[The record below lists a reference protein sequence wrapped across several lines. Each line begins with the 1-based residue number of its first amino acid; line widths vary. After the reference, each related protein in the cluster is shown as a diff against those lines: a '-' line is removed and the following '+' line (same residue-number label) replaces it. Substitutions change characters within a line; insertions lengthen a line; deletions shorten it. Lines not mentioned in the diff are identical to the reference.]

1 MNSLRIACRVLA
13 SAFLIAV
20 SCIDQVSADESVTAS
35 GGVAERAS
43 ESVAVPD
50 KLVVLTFDDS
60 AVSHAKH
67 VGPLLKKFGFGAT
80 FFITEGFNFTT
91 NKKDYMTWEQIS
103 GLHKSG
109 FEIGNHTRRHSAVTR
124 QTPGQIDT
132 DVAYIEEQCA
142 THGIPK
148 PISFCYPG
156 YATSDVAVKV
166 LKDRGYQFARAGG
179 ARAFNPAKDNTLL
192 MPQAFDGKPGSTFEQ
207 FVEAT
212 ALARNGRISVMT
224 FHGIPDSPHP
234 WVSTTPEKFERYLQH
249 LADEKCT
256 VIALRDVGRYIPKA
270 TPRQKDAPVGPGTQI
285 VPPVLNLRVADVF
298 TDNAV
303 LQQGVKLPVWG
314 TALAGEKVT
323 VHFDGQTKTV
333 QASPDGSWRLDLT
346 PLESDAEGKRL
357 IVESRAQRLEFQN
370 VLVGEVWYA
379 SGQSNMQMTLEA
391 CARKIPAFREIIKAP
406 CTDDIRVLRIDEPDS
421 PEPLTQRQK
430 MSAWQVDTPANRRR
444 QSAVAYFFARKLHDE
459 LGVPV
464 GIIEGSWG
472 GKPIE
477 GFIPR
482 AQFEKQ
488 KALRPILALAE
499 QNKLAELAGITGGVV
514 VRNTAGLPGRI
525 FNARVAPIAPYAVR
539 GFVWYQGESNA
550 GRGEDPRNYQQK
562 MRALV
567 EGWRDE
573 WGRPELPFYFV
584 QLPPFS
590 ESATGWIRL
599 REEQRR
605 SLTIK
610 HTGMAVT
617 IDLPDS
623 DIHPANKLDVGDR
636 LARWALAKNYGKKV
650 SFSGPLFKSVRR
662 EDSAM
667 RVEFTNADAGLMIAQ
682 KDGLKPVKPT
692 LDGDLAHFE
701 VADKSGKWYPAKGKI
716 DGSTVLVRSSAVMHP
731 IAVRYACSGA
741 PSNANLYN
749 QACLPA
755 SPFCSDLQLLPWQ
768 RPE

>member
-1 MNSLRIACRVLA
+1 MNSLRIACRVLT
-13 SAFLIAV
+13 SAFLLAV
-20 SCIDQVSADESVTAS
+20 SCIGQVSADESVAAT

-43 ESVAVPD
+43 APVAVPD

-60 AVSHAKH
+60 AVSHATH

-91 NKKDYMTWEQIS
+91 NKKDYMTWEQIN

-124 QTPGQIDT
+124 QTPGQIDS
-132 DVAYIEEQCA
+132 DVAYIEDQCV

-148 PISFCYPG
+148 PVSFCYPG

-179 ARAFNPAKDNTLL
+179 ARAFDPAKDNALL

-212 ALARNGRISVMT
+212 ALAREGKIAVMT

-234 WVSTTPEKFERYLQH
+234 WVSTTPEKFERYLQY
-249 LADEKCT
+249 LADQKCT
-256 VIALRDVGRYIPKA
+256 VIALRDVARYMPKV
-270 TPRQKDAPVGPGTQI
+270 TSRQNDAPVGPGTQM
-285 VPPVLNLRVADVF
+285 VPPVQNLRVADVF

-323 VHFDGQTKTV
+323 VHFDSQSKTV
-333 QASPDGSWRLDLT
+333 QASRDGSWRLDLT

-357 IVESRAQRLEFQN
+357 IVESGEQRREFKN

-391 CARKIPAFREIIKAP
+391 CARKIPTFREIIEAP
-406 CTDDIRVLRIDEPDS
+406 STDDIRVLRIDEPDS
-421 PEPLTQRQK
+421 PKPLTQRQK
-430 MSAWQVDTPANRRR
+430 LSTWQIDTAANRRR
-444 QSAVAYFFARKLHDE
+444 QSAVAYFFARKLHAE

-464 GIIEGSWG
+464 GIIGGSWG

-482 AQFEKQ
+482 AQFEKHES
-488 KALRPILALAE
+488 LRPILSLAE
-499 QNKLAELAGITGGVV
+499 QNKLDELAGITGGVI
-514 VRNTAGLPGRI
+514 VRNTAGMPGRI
-525 FNARVAPIAPYAVR
+525 FNARVVPIAPYAVR

-550 GRGEDPRNYQQK
+550 GRGEDPRNYQEK

-567 EGWRDE
+567 EGWRGE
-573 WGRPELPFYFV
+573 WERPELPFYFV

-590 ESATGWIRL
+590 ETATGWIRL

-605 SLTIK
+605 SLAIK

-617 IDLPDS
+617 IDLPDA
-623 DIHPANKLDVGDR
+623 DIHPANKLDVGNR
-636 LARWALAKNYGKKV
+636 LALWALAKNYGQEFA
-650 SFSGPLFKSVRR
+650 FSGPLFKSATI
-662 EDSAM
+662 EGSAI
-667 RVEFTNADAGLMIAQ
+667 RVEFTHADGGLMIAHKQ
-682 KDGLKPVKPT
+682 GLEPAKPT
-692 LDGDLAHFE
+692 PDADLAHFE
-701 VADKSGKWYPAKGKI
+701 IADKTGKWHPAQGTI
-716 DGSTVLVRSSAVMHP
+716 DGSTVLVHSNAVTNP
-731 IAVRYACSGA
+731 RAVRYACSGA

-749 QACLPA
+749 RAGLPA
-755 SPFCSDLQLLPWQ
+755 SPFCSDLELLPWQ

>member
-1 MNSLRIACRVLA
+1 MNPLRIAYRVL
-13 SAFLIAV
+13 LLAV
-20 SCIDQVSADESVTAS
+20 LFIVSGIGQISADESAAAS
-35 GGVAERAS
+35 GSIAEGANQT
-43 ESVAVPD
+43 VAVPD

-60 AVSHAKH
+60 AVSHAKYA
-67 VGPLLKKFGFGAT
+67 GPLLKKFGFGAT

-124 QTPGQIDT
+124 QTPGQIDS
-132 DVAYIEEQCA
+132 DVAYIEEQCVRY
-142 THGIPK
+142 GISK
-148 PISFCYPG
+148 PVSFCYPG
-156 YATSDVAVKV
+156 YATSDFAVKV
-166 LKDRGYQFARAGG
+166 LKDRGYHFARAGG
-179 ARAFNPAKDNTLL
+179 ARAFDPAKDNALL

-212 ALARNGRISVMT
+212 ALARDGRIAVMT

-234 WVSTTPEKFERYLQH
+234 WVSTTPEKFKRYLQH

-256 VIALRDVGRYIPKA
+256 VIALRDVARYISDS
-270 TPRQKDAPVGPGTQI
+270 TSTEKDASVGTGTQTSH
-285 VPPVLNLRVADVF
+285 PVQNLRVADVF

-303 LQQGVKLPVWG
+303 FQQGVKLPVWG
-314 TALAGEKVT
+314 KASAGEKVI
-323 VHFDGQTKTV
+323 VHFAGQTKKVT
-333 QASPDGSWRLDLT
+333 ASNDGSWRIDLT
-346 PLESDAEGKRL
+346 PLETEREGKRL
-357 IVESRAQRLEFQN
+357 IVESGEQRLEFQN

-391 CARKIPAFREIIKAP
+391 CARKISAFHEIIATP
-406 CTDDIRVLRIDEPDS
+406 ATDDIRVLRIDEPDS
-421 PEPLTQRQK
+421 PEPLTQRLK
-430 MSAWQVDTPANRRR
+430 VSAWQVDTPVNRRR

-488 KALRPILALAE
+488 KALRPILSLAE

-617 IDLPDS
+617 IDLPES

-636 LARWALAKNYGKKV
+636 LARWALAKNYEKKV
-650 SFSGPLFKSVRR
+650 PFSGPLFKSAKI
-662 EDSAM
+662 EDSDV
-667 RVEFTNADAGLMIAQ
+667 RVEFTHADGGLMIAH
-682 KDGLKPVKPT
+682 KDGLKPAKPT

-716 DGSTVLVRSSAVMHP
+716 DGSTVLVRSNAVMNP

-755 SPFCSDLQLLPWQ
+755 SPFCSDLQLLPWK

>member
-1 MNSLRIACRVLA
+1 MNSLRIGCRVLT
-13 SAFLIAV
+13 SVLLAV
-20 SCIDQVSADESVTAS
+20 SCLGQISADESVADS
-35 GGVAERAS
+35 GSVAERAN
-43 ESVAVPD
+43 EPVAVPD

-124 QTPGQIDT
+124 QTPGQIDS

-142 THGIPK
+142 AHEIPK
-148 PISFCYPG
+148 PVSFCYPG
-156 YATSDVAVKV
+156 YATSDIAVKV

-179 ARAFNPAKDNTLL
+179 ARAFDPAKDDALL

-212 ALARNGRISVMT
+212 ALARDGKIAVMT

-256 VIALRDVGRYIPKA
+256 VIALRDVARYMPKGMY
-270 TPRQKDAPVGPGTQI
+270 RQKDAPVGQGTRP
-285 VPPVLNLRVADVF
+285 VPRVQNLRVADVF

-314 TALAGEKVT
+314 TASAGEKVT
-323 VHFDGQTKTV
+323 VHFDGQSKTV
-333 QASPDGSWRLDLT
+333 QASRDGSWRLDLT
-346 PLESDAEGKRL
+346 PLESDAEGKRF
-357 IVESRAQRLEFQN
+357 IVESGAQRLEFQN

-391 CARKIPAFREIIKAP
+391 CARKIPTFREIIEAP
-406 CTDDIRVLRIDEPDS
+406 STDDIRVIRIDEPDS

-430 MSAWQVDTPANRRR
+430 MSAWQVDTAANRRR
-444 QSAVAYFFARKLHDE
+444 QSAVAYFFARKLHAG

-482 AQFEKQ
+482 SQLEKYES
-488 KALRPILALAE
+488 LRPILSLAE
-499 QNKLAELAGITGGVV
+499 QNKLDELAGITGGVV
-514 VRNTAGLPGRI
+514 VRNTAGMPGRI

-573 WGRPELPFYFV
+573 WERRELPFYFV

-590 ESATGWIRL
+590 ETATGWIRL

-605 SLTIK
+605 SLVIK

-617 IDLPDS
+617 IDLPDT
-623 DIHPANKLDVGDR
+623 DIHPANKLDVGNR
-636 LARWALAKNYGKKV
+636 LARWALANDYGQKV
-650 SFSGPLFKSVRR
+650 AFSGPLFKSATI
-662 EDSAM
+662 ENDGI
-667 RVEFTNADAGLMIAQ
+667 RVEFTHADAGLMIAH
-682 KDGLKPVKPT
+682 KDGLNSVKPIP
-692 LDGDLAHFE
+692 DDELAHFE
-701 VADKSGKWYPAKGKI
+701 IADKSGKWYPAKGRI
-716 DGSTVLVRSSAVMHP
+716 DGSTVLVRSSAVTNP
-731 IAVRYACSGA
+731 RAVRYACSGA

-749 QACLPA
+749 QAGLPA
-755 SPFCSDLQLLPWQ
+755 SPFCSDLQLLPWK

>member
-1 MNSLRIACRVLA
+1 MNSQRIACHVLT
-13 SAFLIAV
+13 SLFLLAV
-20 SCIDQVSADESVTAS
+20 SCIGEVSADESGTTS
-35 GGVAERAS
+35 GGVAKRAN
-43 ESVAVPD
+43 EAAVVPD
-50 KLVVLTFDDS
+50 RLVVLTFDDS
-60 AVSHAKH
+60 AVSHATH

-124 QTPGQIDT
+124 QTLGQIDS

-142 THGIPK
+142 KHGIPK
-148 PISFCYPG
+148 PVSFCYPG
-156 YATSDVAVKV
+156 YATSDIAVKV

-179 ARAFNPAKDNTLL
+179 ARAFDPAKDNALL

-212 ALARNGRISVMT
+212 SLARDGKIAVMT

-256 VIALRDVGRYIPKA
+256 VIAVRDVARYMPAA
-270 TPRQKDAPVGPGTQI
+270 TSREKNTPVEPGARS
-285 VPPVLNLRVADVF
+285 VPPIQNLSVADVF

-314 TALAGEKVT
+314 TASAGEKVT
-323 VHFDGQTKTV
+323 VQFAGQTKTV
-333 QASPDGSWRLDLT
+333 QASRKGAWRLDLT
-346 PLESDAEGKRL
+346 PLESVAEGKRL
-357 IVESRAQRLEFQN
+357 IVESGEQRLEFQN

-391 CARKIPAFREIIKAP
+391 CARKIPTFREIIEAP
-406 CTDDIRVLRIDEPDS
+406 RTDDIRVLRIDEPDS
-421 PEPLTQRQK
+421 PEPLKQRQK
-430 MSAWQVDTPANRRR
+430 MSVWQIDTAANRLR
-444 QSAVAYFFARKLHDE
+444 QSAVAYFFARKLRAE

-477 GFIPR
+477 GFVPR
-482 AQFEKQ
+482 SQFVKHDT
-488 KALRPILALAE
+488 LRPILSLAE
-499 QNKLAELAGITGGVV
+499 QGKLSELARITGGVI
-514 VRNTAGLPGRI
+514 VRNTAGMPGRI

-550 GRGEDPRNYQQK
+550 GRGEDPRNYQEK

-573 WGRPELPFYFV
+573 WERPELPFYFV

-590 ESATGWIRL
+590 ETATGWIRL

-605 SLTIK
+605 SLAIK

-617 IDLPDS
+617 IDLPDT

-636 LARWALAKNYGKKV
+636 LALWALAETYGQKV
-650 SFSGPLFKSVRR
+650 PFSGPLFKSATI
-662 EDSAM
+662 ENNAI
-667 RVEFTNADAGLMIAQ
+667 RVEFRHADGGLMIAH
-682 KDGLKPVKPT
+682 KDGLNPVKPT
-692 LDGDLAHFE
+692 PDGELAHFE
-701 VADKSGKWYPAKGKI
+701 IADKSGNWYSAEGRI
-716 DGSTVLVRSSAVMHP
+716 DGSTVLVRSSAVTNP
-731 IAVRYACSGA
+731 RAVRYACSGA

-749 QACLPA
+749 QAGLPA
-755 SPFCSDLQLLPWQ
+755 SPFCSDLQLLPWK

>member
-1 MNSLRIACRVLA
+1 MNSLRIACRVLT
-13 SAFLIAV
+13 STFLLAV
-20 SCIDQVSADESVTAS
+20 SWVGQVSADESVADS
-35 GGVAERAS
+35 GGVAERAK
-43 ESVAVPD
+43 EAAVVPD

-124 QTPGQIDT
+124 QTPGQIDS
-132 DVAYIEEQCA
+132 DVAYIEGQCA

-148 PISFCYPG
+148 PVSFCYPG
-156 YATSDVAVKV
+156 YATSDVAVKL

-179 ARAFNPAKDNTLL
+179 ARAFDPAKDNALL

-212 ALARNGRISVMT
+212 ALARDGRIAVMT
-224 FHGIPDSPHP
+224 FHGTPDAPHP

-256 VIALRDVGRYIPKA
+256 VIALRDVARYMPAA
-270 TPRQKDAPVGPGTQI
+270 TPRQKYAPVGQGTRS
-285 VPPVLNLRVADVF
+285 VPSAQNLRVADVF

-314 TALAGEKVT
+314 TVAAGEKVT
-323 VHFDGQTKTV
+323 LHFAGQTKTV
-333 QASPDGSWRLDLT
+333 QASSDGSWRLALT

-357 IVESRAQRLEFQN
+357 IVESGAQRLEFQN

-391 CARKIPAFREIIKAP
+391 CARKIPAFREIIEKP
-406 CTDDIRVLRIDEPDS
+406 RTDQIRVLRIDEPDS
-421 PEPLTQRQK
+421 PEPLTQHQK
-430 MSAWQVDTPANRRR
+430 MSAWQVDTTANRRR
-444 QSAVAYFFARKLHDE
+444 QSAVAYFFARKLHAE

-482 AQFEKQ
+482 SQFEKHDT
-488 KALRPILALAE
+488 LRPILSLAE
-499 QNKLAELAGITGGVV
+499 QNRLDELAGITGGVV
-514 VRNTAGLPGRI
+514 VRNTAGMPGRI

-550 GRGEDPRNYQQK
+550 GRGEDPRNYQEK

-573 WGRPELPFYFV
+573 WERPELPFYFV

-590 ESATGWIRL
+590 ETATGWIRL
-599 REEQRR
+599 REEQLR
-605 SLTIK
+605 SLAIK

-617 IDLPDS
+617 IDLPDT

-636 LARWALAKNYGKKV
+636 LALWALANDYGQKIP
-650 SFSGPLFKSVRR
+650 FSGPLFKSATI
-662 EDSAM
+662 EGSAI
-667 RVEFTNADAGLMIAQ
+667 RVGFTHADGGLMIAN
-682 KDGLKPVKPT
+682 KDGLSPVKPT
-692 LDGDLAHFE
+692 LGGELAHFE
-701 VADKSGKWYPAKGKI
+701 IADKSGKWYPAEGRI
-716 DGSTVLVRSSAVMHP
+716 DGSTVLVRSSAVTNP
-731 IAVRYACSGA
+731 RAVRYACSGA

-749 QACLPA
+749 QAGLPA
-755 SPFCSDLQLLPWQ
+755 SPFCSDLQFLPWK
-768 RPE
+768 RSE